1 MQSSSLADPT
11 GFYFFEH
18 CESEGEEVERRGRE
32 LTIERLVLEEKG
44 GMFFGP
50 KPEKGVAVME
60 A

>member
-1 MQSSSLADPT
+1 M
-11 GFYFFEH
+11 
-18 CESEGEEVERRGRE
+18 ERRGHE
-32 LTIERLVLEEKG
+32 LSIERLVLEEKG